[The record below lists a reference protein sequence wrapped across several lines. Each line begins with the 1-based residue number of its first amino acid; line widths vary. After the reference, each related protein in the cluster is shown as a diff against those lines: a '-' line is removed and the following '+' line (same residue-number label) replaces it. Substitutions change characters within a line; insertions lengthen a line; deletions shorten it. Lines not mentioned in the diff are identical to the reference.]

1 MNVFKLHKNIMSDYK
16 AYIESFV
23 TISNDR
29 IKDKVTNELIEG
41 KLWPEPL
48 IQFNP
53 SFRQGKTLKDLTDE
67 GLIFKPGIYS
77 LINWIH

>member
-1 MNVFKLHKNIMSDYK
+1 MSEYK

-23 TISNDR
+23 NIGDDRIRQLVTHEISN
-29 IKDKVTNELIEG
+29 G

-53 SFRQGKTLKDLTDE
+53 SFRSGVGLNEPSIQYKLDL
-67 GLIFKPGIYS
+67 
-77 LINWIH
+77 